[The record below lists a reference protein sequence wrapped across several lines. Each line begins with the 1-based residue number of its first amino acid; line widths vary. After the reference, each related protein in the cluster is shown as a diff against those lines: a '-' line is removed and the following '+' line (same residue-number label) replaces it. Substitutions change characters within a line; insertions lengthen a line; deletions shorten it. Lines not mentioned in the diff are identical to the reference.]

1 MERLSSNDVHT
12 FSTGREWLAEM
23 TPDEGLPGKQAR
35 MQSLWTDLRFAMREL
50 RKRPG
55 FTLTAMLSLAL
66 GIGATSAVFSVI
78 YAVLIDP
85 YPYPGAD
92 RIMEMR
98 LVDKTGKDRYAG
110 PTGAQAD
117 QLRQAKSV
125 EDVVL
130 MDWWNL
136 TTTDGDLPED
146 VQTNYISPNAPNH
159 WGMRALMGRWLI
171 PSDAPPG
178 QSPQPVVVLTYQ
190 FWQRYYLG
198 DPNVIGRTLQLV
210 HKPYQIV
217 GVMPPRFKWG
227 GADMYLPL
235 KVTQDPNIRYGASI
249 KIRPGVNPERAS
261 AELQPI
267 IEEWAK
273 AAPTQYPEQFKVK
286 LRSIVEVYARP
297 LGPTLYLLLGAVASL
312 LLIGCANVS
321 ILLLARGTERQHE
334 LAVRA
339 AIGASRGRMIRQLLT
354 ESLGIATAGAT
365 LGVLLAW
372 KGLALIAAN
381 LPEYSFPA
389 ESVIKMNVPVLLFS
403 VGLAFITAV
412 VFGLWPALQLSRP
425 EVARL
430 MHSSSRRVAGSVRAR
445 RSHGAMVAAQV
456 ALTLL
461 MLTAAGAAGKGF
473 LKLVKADL
481 GYDPHYAMSVPIP
494 IHENTHV
501 EWKDRAE
508 YFEQIRAKI
517 AAMPQVV
524 TAGIST
530 NATPPDNGWR
540 QNIEIMGR
548 TDSEKPEVRVN
559 FVDAEYFPLL
569 KIPLAQGR
577 LWDHAEVMRGA
588 LLAVINQTMAKQMW
602 PNGDAIGHQ
611 IKIPVLKDQPPY
623 QRDVAGSDGWMQI
636 IGIAADVRDDGLR
649 NPIKPQVYVP
659 YTINMWMFTQI
670 LVRTRVPPLSILR
683 DVRAQVAQV
692 DPEQQVMR
700 VRDLDGWIQRL
711 EEYAQQ
717 RLVATLFGIFSVLA
731 LALAAVGLY
740 SVVSY
745 GVATRT
751 NEFGIRM
758 ALGARAAD
766 VFRIVLSSTA
776 VQVGSGLASGIVL
789 SVAFDKLATKWVT
802 ESSRDPL
809 LLAGVTAL
817 LIVAATAAC
826 LVPARR
832 AASVDPMEALR
843 AE

>member
-1 MERLSSNDVHT
+1 MS
-12 FSTGREWLAEM
+12 A
-23 TPDEGLPGKQAR
+23 
-35 MQSLWTDLRFAMREL
+35 LWTDLRYAGREL

-55 FTLTAMLSLAL
+55 FTLTAVLSLAL

-85 YPYPGAD
+85 FPYPGAD
-92 RIMEMR
+92 RIVELR
-98 LVDKTGKDRYAG
+98 LVDKTDRDRGVG
-110 PTGAQAD
+110 PSGPQAD
-117 QLRQAKSV
+117 VLRQTKSL
-125 EDVVL
+125 EDVTL

-146 VQTNYISPNAPNH
+146 VQANYISPNAPNH
-159 WGMRALMGRWLI
+159 WGIRALMGRWLI

-178 QSPQPVVVLTYQ
+178 QTPQPVVVLTYQ

-198 DPNVIGRTLQLV
+198 DPNVVGRTLQLV

-227 GADMYLPL
+227 AADIYLPL
-235 KVTQDPNIRYGASI
+235 KVTQDPNIRYGASL
-249 KIRPGVNPERAS
+249 KLREGVTPEQAN

-267 IEEWAK
+267 VEEFAK
-273 AAPTQYPEQFKVK
+273 QAPTQYPEKFKVK
-286 LRSIVEVYARP
+286 VRSIVEVYARP

-339 AIGASRGRMIRQLLT
+339 AIGAGRLRMIRQLLT
-354 ESLGIATAGAT
+354 ESVGIATAGAM
-365 LGVLLAW
+365 LGVLVAW
-372 KGLALIAAN
+372 RGLTLLVKW
-381 LPEYSFPA
+381 LPENSFPS

-403 VGLAFITAV
+403 VGLAFATAI
-412 VFGLWPALQLSRP
+412 VFGLWPALQMSRP

-430 MHSSSRRVAGSVRAR
+430 MQSSTRRVMGSAHAR

-473 LKLVKADL
+473 LRLMNADL
-481 GYDPHYAMSVPIP
+481 GYDPHNAMSVPIP

-501 EWKDRAE
+501 EWKDRSE
-508 YFEQIRAKI
+508 YFEQIRARI

-524 TAGIST
+524 AAGIST
-530 NATPPDNGWR
+530 NATPPASGWR
-540 QNIEIMGR
+540 QSIEIMGS
-548 TDSEKPEVRVN
+548 TATEKPEVRVN
-559 FVDAEYFPLL
+559 FVNSGYFTLL
-569 KIPLAQGR
+569 RIPLAQGR
-577 LWDHAEVMRGA
+577 LWEHAETMRGA
-588 LLAVINQTMAKQMW
+588 LLAVINQTMARQYW

-611 IKIPVLKDQPPY
+611 IRIPALKDSPPY
-623 QRDVAGSDGWMQI
+623 QRAVAGSDGWMQI
-636 IGIAADVRDDGLR
+636 IGIVGDSRDDGLR
-649 NPIKPQVYVP
+649 NAVKPAVYVP
-659 YTINMWMFTQI
+659 FTTQMWMFTQI
-670 LVRTRVPPLSILR
+670 LVRTRVPPLSVLR
-683 DVRAQVAQV
+683 DIRAQLVQI

-700 VRDLDGWIQRL
+700 VRDLDAWITGQQ
-711 EEYAQQ
+711 EYAQQ
-717 RLVATLFGIFSVLA
+717 RLVATLFGVFSVLA

-758 ALGARAAD
+758 ALGAKAAD

-776 VQVGSGLASGIVL
+776 LNVGSGLVVGLVL
-789 SVAFDKLATKWVT
+789 SIAFDKLATKWVT

-809 LLAGVTAL
+809 ILTGVTLL
-817 LIVAATAAC
+817 LIIAAALAC

-832 AASVDPMEALR
+832 AASIDPMEALR
-843 AE
+843 YD

>member
-1 MERLSSNDVHT
+1 M
-12 FSTGREWLAEM
+12 A
-23 TPDEGLPGKQAR
+23 
-35 MQSLWTDLRFAMREL
+35 SLWTDLRFAVREL
-50 RKRPG
+50 RKRPS
-55 FTLTAMLSLAL
+55 FTLTAVLSLAL

-85 YPYPGAD
+85 FPYPGSD
-92 RIMEMR
+92 RIMEIR
-98 LVDKTGKDRYAG
+98 LVDKEGHDRFAG
-110 PTGAQAD
+110 PTGPQAD
-117 QLRQAKSV
+117 VLRRARST

-146 VQTNYISPNAPNH
+146 VQAMYIDPNAPNH
-159 WGMRALMGRWLI
+159 WGIRALMGRWLI

-178 QSPQPVVVLTYQ
+178 QTPQPVVVLTYA
-190 FWQRYYLG
+190 FWHRYYMG
-198 DPNVIGRTLQLV
+198 DPNVIGRTIRLV
-210 HKPYQIV
+210 HKPYQVV

-227 GADMYLPL
+227 NPDIYVPL
-235 KVTQDPNIRYGASI
+235 KVTQDPNIRYAASI
-249 KIRPGVNPERAS
+249 KLRAGVNPEQAS

-267 IEEWAK
+267 VEEFAK
-273 AAPTQYPEQFKVK
+273 AAPTNYPDKFKVK

-297 LGPTLYLLLGAVASL
+297 LGPTLYLLLSAVASL

-339 AIGASRGRMIRQLLT
+339 AVGAGRMRMIRQLLT
-354 ESLGIATAGAT
+354 ESLGIATAGAV

-372 KGLALIAAN
+372 KGLVLIAAN

-403 VGLAFITAV
+403 VALAFVTAI

-425 EVARL
+425 ELARL
-430 MHSSSRRVAGSVRAR
+430 MQSGSRRVAGSVGAR
-445 RSHGAMVAAQV
+445 RSHGALVTAQV

-473 LKLVKADL
+473 LKLVHTDL
-481 GYDPHYAMSVPIP
+481 GYDPHNAMSVPIP

-508 YFEQIRAKI
+508 YFEQIRARI

-524 TAGIST
+524 AAGIST
-530 NATPPDNGWR
+530 NATPPSNGWR
-540 QNIEIMGR
+540 QNVVILGS
-548 TDSEKPEVRVN
+548 TAAEKPEVRVN
-559 FVDAEYFPLL
+559 FVSPEYFPLL
-569 KIPLAQGR
+569 RIPLAQGR
-577 LWDHAEVMRGA
+577 IWDHAENMRGA
-588 LLAVINQTMAKQMW
+588 ALMVINQTMARQFW

-611 IKIPVLKDQPPY
+611 VKIPSLKDQPPY
-623 QRDVAGSDGWMQI
+623 QRAAVGADGWFQI
-636 IGIAADVRDDGLR
+636 IGIVADVRDDGLR
-649 NPIKPQVYVP
+649 NLIKPQVYVP
-659 YTINMWMFTQI
+659 YTAQMWMFTQI
-670 LVRTRVPPLSILR
+670 LVRTHVAPLSILR
-683 DVRAQVAQV
+683 DIRAEIVKI

-700 VRDLDGWIQRL
+700 VRDLDAWITRM

-717 RLVATLFGIFSVLA
+717 RLVATLFGIFSGLA

-751 NEFGIRM
+751 NEFGIRI
-758 ALGARAAD
+758 ALGAKAAD
-766 VFRIVLSSTA
+766 LIRIVLSATA
-776 VQVGSGLASGIVL
+776 IQVGSGVAAGIAL
-789 SVAFDKLATKWVT
+789 SIAFNKLATKWVT

-809 LLAGVTAL
+809 LLGGVTVLLVIAAAL
-817 LIVAATAAC
+817 AC
-826 LVPARR
+826 LAPARR

-843 AE
+843 CE

>member
-1 MERLSSNDVHT
+1 M
-12 FSTGREWLAEM
+12 A
-23 TPDEGLPGKQAR
+23 A
-35 MQSLWTDLRFAMREL
+35 LWTDLRFTVREL

-55 FTLTAMLSLAL
+55 FTLTAVLSLAL

-85 YPYPGAD
+85 FPYPGSE
-92 RIMEMR
+92 RIMEIR
-98 LVDKTGKDRYAG
+98 LVDREGHDRFAG
-110 PTGAQAD
+110 PTGPQAD
-117 QLRQAKSV
+117 MLRQARST

-146 VQTNYISPNAPNH
+146 VQAMYIDPNAPNH
-159 WGMRALMGRWLI
+159 WGIRALMGRWLI

-178 QSPQPVVVLTYQ
+178 QTPQPVVVLTYA
-190 FWQRYYLG
+190 FWQRYYMG
-198 DPNVIGRTLQLV
+198 DPNVIGRTIRLV
-210 HKPYQIV
+210 HKPYQVV

-227 GADMYLPL
+227 NPDIYLPL
-235 KVTQDPNIRYGASI
+235 KITQDPNIRYAASI
-249 KIRPGVNPERAS
+249 KLRAGVNPEQAS

-267 IEEWAK
+267 IEEFAK
-273 AAPTQYPEQFKVK
+273 AAPANYPDKFKVK

-339 AIGASRGRMIRQLLT
+339 AIGAGRMRMIRQLLT
-354 ESLGIATAGAT
+354 ESLGIATTGAL

-372 KGLALIAAN
+372 RGLSLLVAT
-381 LPEYSFPA
+381 LPENSFPA
-389 ESVIKMNVPVLLFS
+389 ESVIRMNVPVLLFS
-403 VGLAFITAV
+403 VALAFVTSI

-425 EVARL
+425 EIARL
-430 MHSSSRRVAGSVRAR
+430 MQSSSRRVAGSVGAR
-445 RSHGAMVAAQV
+445 RSHGALVAAQV

-473 LKLVKADL
+473 LKLVKTDL
-481 GYDPHYAMSVPIP
+481 GYDPHNAMSVPIP

-508 YFEQIRAKI
+508 YFGQIRARI

-524 TAGIST
+524 AAGIST
-530 NATPPDNGWR
+530 NATPPSNGWR
-540 QNIEIMGR
+540 QNVEVLGS
-548 TDSEKPEVRVN
+548 TSAENPEVRVN
-559 FVDAEYFPLL
+559 FVSPEYFSLL
-569 KIPLAQGR
+569 KIPLTQGR
-577 LWDHAEVMRGA
+577 IWDHTENMRGA
-588 LLAVINQTMAKQMW
+588 ALMVINQTMARQLW

-611 IKIPVLKDQPPY
+611 VKIPSLKDQPPY
-623 QRDVAGSDGWMQI
+623 QRVAAGADGWFQI
-636 IGIAADVRDDGLR
+636 IGVAADVRDDGLR

-659 YTINMWMFTQI
+659 YTAQMWMFTQI
-670 LVRTRVPPLSILR
+670 LVRTRVAPLSILR
-683 DVRAQVAQV
+683 DIRAEIVKI
-692 DPEQQVMR
+692 DPEQQVML
-700 VRDLDGWIQRL
+700 VRDLETWIKGMQ
-711 EEYAQQ
+711 EYAQQ

-758 ALGARAAD
+758 ALGAEAGD
-766 VFRIVLSSTA
+766 VIRIVLSSTA
-776 VQVGSGLASGIVL
+776 IQVSSGVAAGIAL
-789 SVAFDKLATKWVT
+789 SVAFNKLATKWVT
-802 ESSRDPL
+802 ESSRDPMILGGVTL
-809 LLAGVTAL
+809 LLV
-817 LIVAATAAC
+817 VAAALAC

-843 AE
+843 CE

>member
-1 MERLSSNDVHT
+1 
-12 FSTGREWLAEM
+12 
-23 TPDEGLPGKQAR
+23 
-35 MQSLWTDLRFAMREL
+35 MQSLLSDFRYALREL
-50 RKRPG
+50 RRRPG
-55 FTLTAMLSLAL
+55 FTLTAVLSLAL

-85 YPYPGAD
+85 FPYPGSD
-92 RIMEMR
+92 RIVELR
-98 LVDKTGKDRYAG
+98 LVDKSGADRFVGLSG
-110 PTGAQAD
+110 PQMD
-117 QLRQAKSV
+117 QLRQAKSL
-125 EDVVL
+125 EDVTA

-146 VQTNYISPNAPNH
+146 VQAMYISPNAPNH
-159 WGMRALMGRWLI
+159 WGIRARMGRWLI

-178 QSPQPVVVLTYQ
+178 QPAQPVVVLTYQ

-198 DPNVIGRTLQLV
+198 DPNVVGRTIQLV

-227 GADMYLPL
+227 QADMYIPL
-235 KVTQDPNIRYGASI
+235 KVTQDPNIRYGGSL
-249 KIRPGVNPERAS
+249 KIREGVNEAQAS

-267 IEEWAK
+267 LEEFK
-273 AAPTQYPEQFKVK
+273 KQSPTQYPETFKVK

-339 AIGASRGRMIRQLLT
+339 AIGADRLRMIRQLLT
-354 ESLGIATAGAT
+354 ESLGIATAGAA

-372 KGLALIAAN
+372 GGLSLLAAR
-381 LPEYSFPA
+381 LPENSFPA
-389 ESVIKMNVPVLLFS
+389 ESVIKMNLPVLLFS
-403 VGLAFITAV
+403 VALAFATAI

-425 EVARL
+425 EIARL
-430 MHSSSRRVAGSVRAR
+430 MQSSTRRIAGSVGAR

-461 MLTAAGAAGKGF
+461 MLTAAAAAGKGF
-473 LKLVKADL
+473 LRLVNTDL
-481 GYDPHYAMSVPIP
+481 GYDPHNTMSVPIP
-494 IHENTHV
+494 VHENTHV
-501 EWKDRAE
+501 SWKDRSE
-508 YFEQIRAKI
+508 YFEQIRAKV
-517 AAMPQVV
+517 AAMREVV
-524 TAGIST
+524 VAGIST
-530 NATPPDNGWR
+530 NATPPSSGSPEP
-540 QNIEIMGR
+540 IEIMGS
-548 TDSEKPEVRVN
+548 TASEKPEVRVN
-559 FVDAEYFPLL
+559 FVSPEYFPLL
-569 KIPLAQGR
+569 RIPLAQGR
-577 LWDHAEVMRGA
+577 LWDHTETMRGGS
-588 LLAVINQTMAKQMW
+588 LAVINQTLARQIW

-611 IKIPVLKDQPPY
+611 IRIPSLKDQPPY
-623 QRDVAGSDGWMQI
+623 QRAVTGSDGWMQI
-636 IGIAADVRDDGLR
+636 IGIVADSRDDGLR
-649 NPIKPQVYVP
+649 KPTKPAVYVP
-659 YTINMWMFTQI
+659 FTTQMWMFTQI
-670 LVRTRVPPLSILR
+670 LVRTRIPPLSLLHDI
-683 DVRAQVAQV
+683 RAQLVQI
-692 DPEQQVMR
+692 DPEQQTMR
-700 VRDLDGWIQRL
+700 VRDLDEWITGEQ
-711 EEYAQQ
+711 EYAQQ

-776 VQVGSGLASGIVL
+776 VNVGTGLAVGLVL
-789 SVAFDKLATKWVT
+789 SVALDKLATKWVAQ
-802 ESSRDPL
+802 SSRDPL
-809 LLAGVTAL
+809 ILTGVTML
-817 LIVAATAAC
+817 LLTAAVLAC

-832 AASVDPMEALR
+832 AAATDPMQALR
-843 AE
+843 YD